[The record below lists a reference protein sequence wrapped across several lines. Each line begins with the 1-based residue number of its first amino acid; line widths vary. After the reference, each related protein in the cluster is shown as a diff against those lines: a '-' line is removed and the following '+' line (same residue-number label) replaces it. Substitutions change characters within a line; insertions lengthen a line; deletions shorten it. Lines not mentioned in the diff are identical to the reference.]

1 MKIINKDFTLLLA
14 GQLVSQVGDKFHM
27 IALSFWV
34 LKTTGSSGKMGM
46 VLAASLVPSLILG
59 FVSGTFIDRYS
70 RKSII
75 VGTDLLRGLVLLCFA
90 LLFITGR
97 MDFYLILI
105 LQVILS
111 VNAAFFDPAIP
122 SVIPQI
128 VDEDQLA
135 QANGLHQF
143 VNGFALV
150 GGAML
155 GGMVVAGFGYVWVFL
170 LNAVSFLLS
179 ALFESFIAIPPIRV
193 EKKNSYGFDM
203 KQGYQYF
210 FKNQDLMILLF
221 MVMVIHFFVGSIE
234 VFMPVIADSISNGP
248 KTLGFFHAAF
258 GGGTIVMALAIGLCG
273 GMVGGLGSMSKEKF
287 ALFAGTFFIGGVF
300 VVSSFIRGSSIAM
313 TGGFLFCLFLMG
325 CALILASIAFKTLLQ
340 KSLDNRYSGRV
351 FALAGSLGNAAIP
364 GAMILYGF
372 LLDQFD
378 FHGLLLFTGLLL
390 MLTSLISFILYKE
403 KRDDP
408 KKHGAC
414 ICFPENP
421 AGTNRGPH

>member
-59 FVSGTFIDRYS
+59 FFSGTFIDRYS

-90 LLFITGR
+90 LLFIAGR

-128 VDEDQLA
+128 VDKDQLA

-179 ALFESFIAIPPIRV
+179 ALFESFIAIPPITV

-234 VFMPVIADSISNGP
+234 VFMPVIADSISKDGP

-273 GMVGGLGSMSKEKF
+273 GMVGGLGIMSKEKL
-287 ALFAGTFFIGGVF
+287 ALVQGVIPQLYPLFGGRRFF
-300 VVSSFIRGSSIAM
+300 
-313 TGGFLFCLFLMG
+313 
-325 CALILASIAFKTLLQ
+325 Q
-340 KSLDNRYSGRV
+340 
-351 FALAGSLGNAAIP
+351 
-364 GAMILYGF
+364 
-372 LLDQFD
+372 D
-378 FHGLLLFTGLLL
+378 F
-390 MLTSLISFILYKE
+390 
-403 KRDDP
+403 R
-408 KKHGAC
+408 
-414 ICFPENP
+414 
-421 AGTNRGPH
+421 